1 MLLKTIDWDKGKFK
15 IDEPEWKTS
24 EGSIETSKLEIMPD
38 EDETSTDQ
46 IESETYFDFDFGLIL
61 DAFET
66 ENRLSLEFP
75 TGFQVNQFMETL
87 KEKFKLNSDC
97 DTKEKLAERQIQL
110 KKLSDNNQLMSFYK
124 ISGISL
130 QTL

>member
-1 MLLKTIDWDKGKFK
+1 METIDWDKGKFK
-15 IDEPEWKTS
+15 IDEPEWDTS
-24 EGSIETSKLEIMPD
+24 EGPIETSKLEIMPD

-46 IESETYFDFDFGLIL
+46 IENETYFDFDFGLIL

-87 KEKFKLNSDC
+87 KEKFKLNLDC

-110 KKLSDNNQLMSFYK
+110 EKLSDNNQLMSF
-124 ISGISL
+124 
-130 QTL
+130 